1 MTLPPALRNM
11 SLNKRLKY
19 LKKSLPP
26 KQTILNIYLIHNNNN
41 NNNNNINKLIKK
53 LLNILNINL
62 SKLNEYIPIPHY
74 CPGGRD
80 AAACNNL
87 RYNPNNPNNPYNNPY
102 DSSDNRY
109 DNPCDSVHNN

>member
-1 MTLPPALRNM
+1 M